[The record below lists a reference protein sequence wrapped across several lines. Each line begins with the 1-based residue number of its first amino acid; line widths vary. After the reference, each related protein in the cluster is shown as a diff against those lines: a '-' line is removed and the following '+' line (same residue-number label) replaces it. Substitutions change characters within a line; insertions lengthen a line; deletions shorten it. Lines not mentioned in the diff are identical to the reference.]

1 MNYLRRILAK
11 LPNDVAQ
18 PRRYCISEPAANN
31 EPAIQDRELVKLER
45 QGSVFIISL
54 NRPHKRNAI
63 NKEMVSALRE
73 AFHTFE
79 TDESAKI
86 GVLYGIG
93 GSFSSGYDMKE
104 FFEDSV
110 NPASLFPTVS

>member
-1 MNYLRRILAK
+1 M
-11 LPNDVAQ
+11 
-18 PRRYCISEPAANN
+18 E
-31 EPAIQDRELVKLER
+31 LER
-45 QGSVFIISL
+45 QGPVFVISL

-63 NKEMVSALRE
+63 NKEMVAALRQ
-73 AFHTFE
+73 AFETFE
-79 TDESAKI
+79 MDETATV

-110 NPASLFPTVS
+110 KPASIFSTVS